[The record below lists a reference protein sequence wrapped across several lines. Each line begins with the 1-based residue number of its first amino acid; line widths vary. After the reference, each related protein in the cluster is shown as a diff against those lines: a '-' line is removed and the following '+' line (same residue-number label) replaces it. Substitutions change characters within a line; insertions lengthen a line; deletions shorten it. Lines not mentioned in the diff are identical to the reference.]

1 MNKKNYVAVATLAFA
16 MLTSCAGQKE
26 AKSTSGIDLANMD
39 TTVSAGTD
47 FFRYA
52 CGGWNDAHPL
62 TADIL
67 VTARLMNCL
76 KTARSSCAN

>member
-47 FFRYA
+47 FFRIFSLR
-52 CGGWNDAHPL
+52 H
-62 TADIL
+62 
-67 VTARLMNCL
+67 V
-76 KTARSSCAN
+76 

>member
-39 TTVSAGTD
+39 TTVSAVRTFSVTHVEDGTMHI
-47 FFRYA
+47 R
-52 CGGWNDAHPL
+52 
-62 TADIL
+62 
-67 VTARLMNCL
+67 
-76 KTARSSCAN
+76 